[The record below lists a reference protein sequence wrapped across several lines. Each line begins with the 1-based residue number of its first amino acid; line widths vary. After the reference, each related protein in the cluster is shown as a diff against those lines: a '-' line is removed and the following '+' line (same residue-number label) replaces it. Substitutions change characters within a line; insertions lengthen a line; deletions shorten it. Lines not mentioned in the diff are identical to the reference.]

1 MNFLDLFENFYKIS
15 LTSKQIN
22 WLNILENLSRSTPTG
37 WMKSP
42 EVALELGVTESQFRK
57 YHDDIP
63 HTQLNKRGIK
73 LFKIEDVVR
82 FKLKFNNPQD

>member
-1 MNFLDLFENFYKIS
+1 M
-15 LTSKQIN
+15 
-22 WLNILENLSRSTPTG
+22 ENLSRNTPTG

-42 EVALELGVTESQFRK
+42 EVALELGLTESQFRK

-73 LFKIEDVVR
+73 LFKIDAVGR
-82 FKLKFNNPQD
+82 FKLKVNEQKD